1 MNMGMP
7 GIYLQQPPSF
17 DATHFATGHSQFSA
31 KKAKFIPC
39 SLPFPPEAAATLPV
53 C

>member
-17 DATHFATGHSQFSA
+17 DATHFATGYSQFSA
-31 KKAKFIPC
+31 KKAKVI
-39 SLPFPPEAAATLPV
+39 PFPPEAAATLPV